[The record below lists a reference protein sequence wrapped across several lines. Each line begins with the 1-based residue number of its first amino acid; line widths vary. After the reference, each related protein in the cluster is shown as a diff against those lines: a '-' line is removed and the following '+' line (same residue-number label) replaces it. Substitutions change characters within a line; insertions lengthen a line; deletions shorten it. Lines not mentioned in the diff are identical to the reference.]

1 MNVVFNPS
9 NNDYVRTN
17 TLVKNSI
24 IKIDALPFK
33 NYIIRHYFGVD
44 NEEELKN
51 FKLNFNEW
59 AAGEISS
66 KKGDR
71 QSKYLK
77 RRKNNKLE
85 PKFVEEL
92 MKGNLLACIS
102 SRPGQSGKA
111 DGYLLEGKELD
122 FYLKKIEKK

>member
-1 MNVVFNPS
+1 M
-9 NNDYVRTN
+9 
-17 TLVKNSI
+17 VKNSI